1 MANPAWPNTAEG
13 AWTLVAQNVTSG
25 TIDRLKSQYKYYIT
39 YKLTGE
45 SAPNAAVKAKSPVI
59 FQDSNIEEISASAAI
74 DVYIWLED
82 STSSGA
88 TGITNAIQV
97 NV

>member
-1 MANPAWPNTAEG
+1 MANPTWPNTAEG
-13 AWTLVAQNVTSG
+13 SWTKVATNVTTG
-25 TIDRLKSQYKYYIT
+25 TINRLESKYKYYAT

-45 SAPNAAVKAKSPVI
+45 AAPADAIKLKSPVI
-59 FQDSNIEEISASAAI
+59 FQDSNTEEISSSAAI

-88 TGITNAIQV
+88 TGIANSIQV
-97 NV
+97 NI

>member
-1 MANPAWPNTAEG
+1 MANPTWPLLSES
-13 AWTLVAQNVTSG
+13 AWTKVATNVTSG
-25 TIDRLKSQYKYYIT
+25 TINRLKSQYKYYAT

-45 SAPNAAVKAKSPVI
+45 AAPADSVKEKSPVI

-82 STSSGA
+82 ATNSGA
-88 TGITNAIQV
+88 TGIASAIQV